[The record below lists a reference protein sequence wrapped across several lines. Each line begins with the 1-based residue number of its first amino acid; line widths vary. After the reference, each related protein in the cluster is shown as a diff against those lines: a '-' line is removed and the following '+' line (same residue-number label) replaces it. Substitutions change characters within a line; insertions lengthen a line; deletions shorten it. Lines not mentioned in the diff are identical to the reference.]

1 MIAGMP
7 PGTGVHSDGA
17 ILDGVLERITFANP
31 ETGYTIARIDPGRG
45 GPDMITAV
53 GPLLG
58 AQVGESLRMR
68 GRWTSHPKYGKQF
81 EVHSY
86 TTVLP
91 ATAAGIQRYLGSGL
105 IKGIGP
111 VMAERMVNRFG
122 VDIMHIIEDSPGR
135 LIEVEGL
142 GPKRTAMITAAWA
155 EQKAIKEVMIFL
167 QGVGVSTSLA
177 VRIYKKYGD
186 ASISVVRAEPYRL
199 ASDVWGIGFK
209 TADTIAAA
217 VGIARDSPERIKA
230 GLAYT
235 LSEAADDG
243 HCYLPAPNLIA
254 DAAKILDVPA
264 ELITPCLDELA
275 AAEGVV
281 REAVPASAG
290 TDPQVPAVYL
300 PPFYQAE
307 RSLASSLLRL
317 LAAREDRLAA
327 FTSVDWDKVL
337 GWLRG
342 RTGSSLAP
350 EQEEAVRL
358 ALTSRIAVLTGGPGC
373 GKSFTVRSVVEL
385 ARAKGARIILAA
397 PTGRAAKRLAE
408 LTGHEAATIH
418 RLLQLRPGGEPSF
431 DAATPLD
438 ADLVVV
444 DETSMVD
451 VILANKLVKAVPPGA
466 HLLLV
471 GDVDQLPSVGAG
483 EVLRDL
489 LSAGSLPVVRLRR
502 IFRQAQQ
509 SGIVINAH
517 RINDGQPPG
526 LTGFAD
532 FFWFSCEEA
541 EQTAELVVDI
551 VARRIPARFGL
562 DPRRDVQVLC
572 PMHRG
577 PTGAGNL
584 NTLLQEALTPFR
596 EGQQER
602 RYGGRVFRIG
612 DKVTQ
617 LRNNYEKGA
626 AGVFNGTVGVVT
638 GMSLDDHT
646 LTVLTDEDEKVDY
659 GFDELDELAHA
670 YAVTIHRSQG
680 SEYPAVVIPLTM
692 GSWMMLQRN
701 LLYTGVTR
709 ARKLVVL
716 AGSRRALA
724 VAVRTRGAGRRHTS
738 LGYRLRLHR
747 AQPEQQAGRRDGRG
761 TGHEQRDASCGRGD
775 RLQDP
780 GPVDAADGPEQLPL
794 GHRLARTDGRLPP
807 ALVLTAQPQE
817 AAKMSRR
824 PVRAGARGRVVG
836 HAERREDPVE
846 PADVRVDGGP
856 FDEAAA
862 AGFGDDGRDAGG
874 GRSRAGGAADR
885 TVRTRFLAD
894 DVAEPVRGGQLAGPG
909 LGRARVV
916 ERERLKRLDH
926 VAGVHVDQRIGAR
939 DELRECR
946 VRQPVGESPRR
957 VAREAP
963 VEVLAVVGHDERAAG
978 AERGQVQHRHRDNP
992 AAQFPFLEAPGP
1004 LADAGSRRVLRAVHS
1019 GQDGEPRAVAGA
1031 GQLDDGYL
1039 QAGQRE
1045 RVTARGRG
1053 HASVLHG

>member
-1 MIAGMP
+1 MP
-7 PGTGVHSDGA
+7 PEVSL
-17 ILDGVLERITFANP
+17 LDGVLEHVTFANP
-31 ETGYTIARIDPGRG
+31 ETGYTIARIGPAHG
-45 GPDMITAV
+45 GPDLVTVV
-53 GPLLG
+53 GALLG

-68 GRWTSHPKYGKQF
+68 GRWASHPKYGRQF

-91 ATAAGIQRYLGSGL
+91 ATTQGIQRYLGSGL

-111 VMAERMVNRFG
+111 VMAERMVAHFG
-122 VDIMHIIEDSPGR
+122 VDIMHVIENSPGR

-155 EQKAIKEVMIFL
+155 EQKAIKEVMVFL

-177 VRIYKKYGD
+177 VRIYKKYRDD
-186 ASISVVRAEPYRL
+186 AISVVRDEPYRL
-199 ASDVWGIGFK
+199 AADVWGIGFK

-235 LSEAADDG
+235 LSEAADEG
-243 HCYLPAPNLIA
+243 HCYLPAPNLLA

-275 AAEGVV
+275 AAEGVI
-281 REAVPASAG
+281 REDVPAGPGAA
-290 TDPQVPAVYL
+290 PLVPAVYL
-300 PPFYQAE
+300 PPFLMAE
-307 RSLASSLLRL
+307 RALASALLRL
-317 LAAREDRLAA
+317 LAARADRLAA
-327 FTSVDWDKVL
+327 FSTVDWDRAL
-337 GWLRG
+337 AWLRTG
-342 RTGSSLAP
+342 RTGAPLAP

-358 ALTSRIAVLTGGPGC
+358 ALTSRVAVLTGGPGC
-373 GKSFTVRSVVEL
+373 GKSFTVRSVVAL
-385 ARAKGARIILAA
+385 ARAKGAKVVLAA

-451 VILANKLVKAVPPGA
+451 LILANKLVKAVPPGA

-489 LSAGSLPVVRLRR
+489 LTADTLPVVRLTK

-509 SGIVINAH
+509 SGIVVNAH
-517 RINDGQPPG
+517 RINAGQPPG

-532 FFWFSCEEA
+532 FFWFACDEPEE
-541 EQTAELVVDI
+541 TAALVTDI

-577 PTGAGNL
+577 PAGAGNL
-584 NTLLQEALTPFR
+584 NLALQEALTPFA
-596 EGQQER
+596 EGRPER
-602 RYGGRVFRIG
+602 RYGGRVFRVG

-638 GMSLDDHT
+638 GISLEDHA
-646 LTVLTDEDEKVDY
+646 LTVLTDEDEQVDY

-692 GSWMMLQRN
+692 SSWMMLQRN
-701 LLYTGVTR
+701 LLYTAVTR
-709 ARKLVVL
+709 AKKLVVL

-724 VAVRTRGAGRRHTS
+724 VAVRSKGSGRRHTA
-738 LGYRLRLHR
+738 LAHRLR
-747 AQPEQQAGRRDGRG
+747 A
-761 TGHEQRDASCGRGD
+761 
-775 RLQDP
+775 
-780 GPVDAADGPEQLPL
+780 
-794 GHRLARTDGRLPP
+794 
-807 ALVLTAQPQE
+807 
-817 AAKMSRR
+817 
-824 PVRAGARGRVVG
+824 
-836 HAERREDPVE
+836 
-846 PADVRVDGGP
+846 
-856 FDEAAA
+856 
-862 AGFGDDGRDAGG
+862 
-874 GRSRAGGAADR
+874 
-885 TVRTRFLAD
+885 
-894 DVAEPVRGGQLAGPG
+894 
-909 LGRARVV
+909 
-916 ERERLKRLDH
+916 
-926 VAGVHVDQRIGAR
+926 
-939 DELRECR
+939 
-946 VRQPVGESPRR
+946 
-957 VAREAP
+957 
-963 VEVLAVVGHDERAAG
+963 
-978 AERGQVQHRHRDNP
+978 
-992 AAQFPFLEAPGP
+992 
-1004 LADAGSRRVLRAVHS
+1004 
-1019 GQDGEPRAVAGA
+1019 
-1031 GQLDDGYL
+1031 
-1039 QAGQRE
+1039 
-1045 RVTARGRG
+1045 
-1053 HASVLHG
+1053 